1 MVGDE
6 ADPRSKCPDSLCPDL
21 TGCQILGMGICDG
34 RVVIVT
40 GSGRGLGRA
49 HALEF
54 ARQGAKVVVN
64 DLGVA
69 QDGSDPSDTPAQQV
83 VDEIVAAG
91 GEAVTSSHDVS
102 DWDAAGEM
110 VQLAIDT
117 FGGLDVVVNNAG
129 IVRDRMFVNSEQAE
143 WEAVLKVHVLGH
155 AAPARH
161 AAAYWRG
168 RSKAGEQVDARIIN
182 TSSGA
187 GLMGSIAQ
195 AAYSAAKGA
204 IASLTL
210 VQAAELGRI
219 GVTANAL
226 APAARTRMT
235 EEAFADMMAEVGEDA
250 FDAMDP
256 ANVSPLVVWLG
267 SPESADVTGRVFEVE
282 GGIIGIAEGFN
293 HGPRVDK
300 GARWEPDEIGSVVAD
315 LLREAVTPT
324 PVYGAG

>member
-1 MVGDE
+1 
-6 ADPRSKCPDSLCPDL
+6 
-21 TGCQILGMGICDG
+21 MGICDG

-40 GSGRGLGRA
+40 GAGRGLGRE

-69 QDGSDPSDTPAQQV
+69 PDGSDPSDTPAQQV
-83 VDEIVAAG
+83 VDEITAMG
-91 GEAVTSSHDVS
+91 GEAVASQHDVA
-102 DWDAAGEM
+102 DWDAAAEM
-110 VQLAIDT
+110 VQLAVDT

-129 IVRDRMFVNSEQAE
+129 IVRDRMFVNSEQSE
-143 WEAVLKVHVLGH
+143 WEAVLRVHVLGH

-161 AAAYWRG
+161 AASWWRA
-168 RSKAGEQVDARIIN
+168 RSKAGEPVDGRIIN

-235 EEAFADMMAEVGEDA
+235 EEVFAESMAPPTDGS

-256 ANVSPLVVWLG
+256 ANVSPLVAWLG
-267 SPESADVTGRVFEVE
+267 SAGSAHVTGRVFEVE
-282 GGIIGIAEGFN
+282 GGVIGIAEGYR

-300 GARWEPDEIGSVVAD
+300 GARWDPAEVGAVVDD
-315 LLREAVTPT
+315 LLREAAEPT
-324 PVYGAG
+324 PVYGT